1 MAPIDG
7 NAQSEYMV
15 DWALANFCRAGDQI
29 NILHV
34 IPK

>member
-1 MAPIDG
+1 
-7 NAQSEYMV
+7 MV